1 MKNWMLFIVLII
13 IFCASFTHVN
23 GIRNTA
29 FRNLNSTVTKLSDK
43 ESREQLKR
51 PKNLILKDLINN
63 MVLVDGGSFMMGCS
77 NEQSN
82 NCDKDETTVHR
93 VVLSRFKIGK
103 FEVTRSQWLEVM
115 DKSRSTFNSCNQCAV
130 SNVSWN
136 DIQVFIKKLNKLTL
150 KHFRLPTEAEWEF
163 AARGGILS
171 RGFEYS
177 GSNDLD
183 SVAWYDRNSKLS
195 VKKVGQKNSN
205 ELGLYD
211 MSGNVWEWCS
221 DWYGENYYSES
232 IVDNPIGPMYGE
244 DRVVRG
250 GSWIVGPRNHRVAY
264 RARESPDKRESYIG
278 FRLAEN

>member
-1 MKNWMLFIVLII
+1 LY
-13 IFCASFTHVN
+13 
-23 GIRNTA
+23 
-29 FRNLNSTVTKLSDK
+29 STVTKLSDK

>member
-1 MKNWMLFIVLII
+1 MLFTVLII
-13 IFCASFTHVN
+13 IVCASFTQVN
-23 GIRNTA
+23 GKRNTA
-29 FRNLNSTVTKLSDK
+29 FKNLYSTVTKISDK

-63 MVLVDGGSFMMGCS
+63 MVFVDGGSFMMGCS
-77 NEQSN
+77 NGQSN
-82 NCDKDETTVHR
+82 NCDKDERTVHR

-115 DKSRSTFNSCNQCAV
+115 GKNRSTFDSCNQCAV

-136 DIQVFIKKLNKLTL
+136 DIQVFIKKLNKLTV

-232 IVDNPIGPMYGE
+232 IVDNPMGPMYGE

-250 GSWIVGPRNHRVAY
+250 GSWFVGPRNHRVAY
-264 RARESPDKRESYIG
+264 RARESPDKLESYIG

>member
-1 MKNWMLFIVLII
+1 MKNWMLFTVLII
-13 IFCASFTHVN
+13 IVCASFTQVN
-23 GIRNTA
+23 GKRNTA
-29 FRNLNSTVTKLSDK
+29 FKNLYSTVTKISDK

-63 MVLVDGGSFMMGCS
+63 MVFVDGGSFMMGCS
-77 NEQSN
+77 NGQSN
-82 NCDKDETTVHR
+82 NCDKDERTVHR

-115 DKSRSTFNSCNQCAV
+115 GKNRSTFDSCNQCAV

-136 DIQVFIKKLNKLTL
+136 DIQVFIKKLNKLTV

-232 IVDNPIGPMYGE
+232 IVDNPMGPMYGE

-264 RARESPDKRESYIG
+264 RARESPDKLESYIG

>member
-1 MKNWMLFIVLII
+1 MKNWMLFTVLII
-13 IFCASFTHVN
+13 IVCASFTQVN
-23 GIRNTA
+23 GKRNTA
-29 FRNLNSTVTKLSDK
+29 FKNLYSTVTKISDK

-63 MVLVDGGSFMMGCS
+63 MVFVDGGSFMMGCS
-77 NEQSN
+77 NGQSN
-82 NCDKDETTVHR
+82 NCDKDERTVHR

-115 DKSRSTFNSCNQCAV
+115 GKNRSTFDSCNQCAV

-136 DIQVFIKKLNKLTL
+136 DIQVFIKKLNKLTV

-232 IVDNPIGPMYGE
+232 IVDNPMGPMYGE

-250 GSWIVGPRNHRVAY
+250 GSWFVGPRNHRVAY
-264 RARESPDKRESYIG
+264 RARESPDKLESYIG